1 MENKLQR
8 GRHLGKESKSEEHF
22 RSIAV
27 AQCNLLQDKAVDV
40 EKRAQSQR

>member
-1 MENKLQR
+1 MLEKLIR
-8 GRHLGKESKSEEHF
+8 GALL
-22 RSIAV
+22 ILAV